1 MTDLFQSV
9 TDYLHSGKD
18 AIDLLKA
25 AYTLLPKG
33 EKREECWFRSMSPT
47 IPE

>member
-9 TDYLHSGKD
+9 TDYLHAGKD
-18 AIDLLKA
+18 TLDLLKA

-33 EKREECWFRSMSPT
+33 EKREEIERHVNLAQRP
-47 IPE
+47 